1 MGRALERAL
10 TYQRLALCTHSSPF
24 HEKPACTNSLTFS
37 ASLLIN
43 TETQKVVKTWA
54 GHETAVN
61 KMVVDEDRGTIITA
75 SGSGN
80 VKLWSLN
87 NMRQIAN
94 FEGVHARSTFSVSG
108 VVDMALVDDMLY
120 VVPPSSPLPPPDPPA
135 QASRVQPSS

>member
-1 MGRALERAL
+1 
-10 TYQRLALCTHSSPF
+10 
-24 HEKPACTNSLTFS
+24 
-37 ASLLIN
+37 
-43 TETQKVVKTWA
+43 VVKTWA

-120 VVPPSSPLPPPDPPA
+120 VVPPSPPLPPPDPPA
-135 QASRVQPSS
+135 QASHVQPSS